1 MDTVIEFRQ
10 VTYQYPLSKE
20 PAIKN
25 ISFQIEKG
33 KFYGVIGANGSG
45 KTTLCALIRGFAP
58 SFYKGEL
65 EGQVLVD
72 GKETMEYGPGELS
85 LKIGY
90 VFQNPFNQI
99 SGVKDTVFEEVA
111 YGLENFGVPVE
122 EIERRVVAIMEKTDI
137 LHLAEKNPF
146 DLSGGQQQRVALAA
160 ILVLEPDILVI
171 DEPTSQLDPE
181 GTESVFK
188 IIRAMKEEKKTIILV
203 EHKVDL
209 LAEYADEILV
219 LKDGELIQKGDKQSV
234 LSDITLLDHGVMLPQ
249 MSILGNLLK
258 QKGMNIKQ
266 IPITEKQA
274 HFLFSEMITQKKG
287 QEDSIHGIY

>member
-25 ISFQIEKG
+25 LSFEIEKG

-58 SFYKGEL
+58 SFYKGKL
-65 EGQVLVD
+65 DGQVLIN
-72 GKETMEYGPGELS
+72 GKETMEYGTGELS

-122 EIERRVVAIMEKTDI
+122 DIERRVVAIMEKTDI

-188 IIRAMKEEKKTIILV
+188 IIRGMKEEKKTVILV

-219 LKDGELIQKGDKQSV
+219 LKDGEMIRKGDKQDV
-234 LSDITLLDHGVMLPQ
+234 LADISLLDEGVMLPQ
-249 MSILGNLLK
+249 MAILGNMLK
-258 QKGMNIKQ
+258 QDRK
-266 IPITEKQA
+266 
-274 HFLFSEMITQKKG
+274 SVV
-287 QEDSIHGIY
+287 

>member
-25 ISFQIEKG
+25 LSFEIEKG

-58 SFYKGEL
+58 SFYKGKL
-65 EGQVLVD
+65 DGQVLIN
-72 GKETMEYGPGELS
+72 GKETMEYGTGELS

-122 EIERRVVAIMEKTDI
+122 DIERRVVAIMEKTDI

-188 IIRAMKEEKKTIILV
+188 IIRGMKEEKKTVILV

-219 LKDGELIQKGDKQSV
+219 LKGGEMIRKGDKQDV
-234 LSDITLLDHGVMLPQ
+234 LADISLLDEGVMLPQ
-249 MSILGNLLK
+249 MAILGNMLK
-258 QKGMNIKQ
+258 QRGMNLSQ
-266 IPITEKQA
+266 IPITQKQA
-274 HFLFSEMITQKKG
+274 QEIFSEMMEHKKG
-287 QEDSIHGIY
+287 QED

>member
-20 PAIKN
+20 PAIRN
-25 ISFQIEKG
+25 LSFQIEKG

-58 SFYKGEL
+58 SFYKGKL
-65 EGQVLVD
+65 DGQVLID
-72 GKETMEYGPGELS
+72 GKPTMEYGTGELS

-111 YGLENFGVPVE
+111 YGLENFGVPVA
-122 EIERRVVAIMEKTDI
+122 EIERRVEAIMKKTDI

-188 IIRAMKEEKKTIILV
+188 IIQAMKEEKKTIILV

-219 LKDGELIQKGDKQSV
+219 LKDGELIKKGKNQEV
-234 LSDITLLDHGVMLPQ
+234 LSDMSLLDQGVMLPQ
-249 MSILGNLLK
+249 MAILGNLLK
-258 QKGMNIKQ
+258 ERGMKLEQ
-266 IPITEKQA
+266 IPITEQQA
-274 HFLFSEMITQKKG
+274 QALFSEMMEQKKKLG
-287 QEDSIHGIY
+287 GNDHGIY